1 MTTDTSNVP
10 KLKGLDHHVL
20 LGSTGLRVSPL
31 CLGTMTFGEEWG
43 FGSNFEES
51 KKVFDYYYEKGG
63 NFVDTANV
71 YNQGSSEKFVGE
83 LISDKRSEIILATKY
98 TYNPSAGALLTG
110 QPKYN
115 PNAGGN
121 HRKSLVENLDAS
133 LKRLGTGYV
142 DILYV
147 HFWEYRSSIEET
159 MRALDDAVRSGKVYY
174 VAISDAPAWVVSRS
188 NTIAEFRGWSPYSA
202 LQTRYSLL
210 DRSFEQELQPAS
222 AEHNL
227 AVIPWG
233 CLAEGFLTGKYTK
246 EDLASKKNEQGGRN
260 RSTIKHSNIAHN
272 WEILETVKEIAA
284 ETGKSPAQVSL
295 NWTAQKPGITSTLI
309 GARNVKQL
317 EENIQSLNFKL
328 TPEQMERLDDISAPQ
343 KLPFPLGYKE
353 HLNRIIGPKIEVP
366 KKFEPIFHIKKFGE

>member
-63 NFVDTANV
+63 NFIGKKLINNV
-71 YNQGSSEKFVGE
+71 SEKFLGE
-83 LISDKRSEIILATKY
+83 LISDKRSEIVLATKY
-98 TYNPSAGALLTG
+98 TNAILLIEGNPSTGGLLTG

-115 PNAGGN
+115 SNAGGN

-147 HFWEYRSSIEET
+147 HAWEFRSSIQET
-159 MRALDDAVRSGKVYY
+159 MRALDDAVRSGKV
-174 VAISDAPAWVVSRS
+174 
-188 NTIAEFRGWSPYSA
+188 
-202 LQTRYSLL
+202 
-210 DRSFEQELQPAS
+210 
-222 AEHNL
+222 
-227 AVIPWG
+227 
-233 CLAEGFLTGKYTK
+233 
-246 EDLASKKNEQGGRN
+246 LASKKGEQGGRN
-260 RSTIKHSNIAHN
+260 GSNIKHGNIAHN

-284 ETGKSPAQVSL
+284 ETGKSPAQVSI
-295 NWTAQKPGITSTLI
+295 NWISQKPSITSPLI

-317 EENIQSLNFKL
+317 EENIQSLDFKL
-328 TPEQMERLDDISAPQ
+328 TSEQMKRLDDISAPQ
-343 KLPFPLGYKE
+343 NLAFPYGHGQLFE
-353 HLNRIIGPKIEVP
+353 MLIGPKIEVP

>member
-31 CLGTMTFGEEWG
+31 CLGTGTFGEEWG
-43 FGSNFEES
+43 IGSNFEES

-63 NFVDTANV
+63 NFIDTGNI
-71 YNQGSSEKFVGE
+71 YNQGSSEKFLGE

-98 TYNPSAGALLTG
+98 TCNPSAGGLLNG
-110 QPKYN
+110 QLKYN

-147 HFWEYRSSIEET
+147 HAWEFRSSIQET

-174 VAISDAPAWVVSRS
+174 VAISDAPAWVVSKS
-188 NTIAEFRGWSPYSA
+188 NTIAEFRGWSPYIA
-202 LQTRYSLL
+202 LQTRYNLL

-222 AEHNL
+222 ADQNL

-233 CLAEGFLTGKYTK
+233 CIAEGFLTGKYTK
-246 EDLASKKNEQGGRN
+246 ESLASKKGEQGGRN
-260 RSTIKHSNIAHN
+260 GSNIKHGNIAHN

-284 ETGKSPAQVSL
+284 ETGKSPAQVSI
-295 NWTAQKPGITSTLI
+295 NWISQKPSITSPLI

-317 EENIQSLNFKL
+317 EENIQSLDFKL
-328 TPEQMERLDDISAPQ
+328 TSEQMKRLDDISAPQ
-343 KLPFPLGYKE
+343 NLAFPYGHGQLFE
-353 HLNRIIGPKIEVP
+353 MLIGPKIEVP